1 MKLYLIN
8 KLSKAGGVIVKRKP
22 VLAVSNQDAMNQAAQ
37 SPDCP
42 VCDVLKDGN
51 RVGSIL

>member
-8 KLSKAGGVIVKRKP
+8 KLTKVGGLVVKKRH
-22 VLAVSNQDAMNQAAQ
+22 VLAASNRDAMEQAAQ

-42 VCDVLKDGN
+42 VCDVLKDGD
-51 RVGSIL
+51 RVGSIV

>member
-8 KLSKAGGVIVKRKP
+8 KLTKPGGMIVRKKP
-22 VLAVSNQDAMNQAAQ
+22 VLAVSNQDALDQAAR

-42 VCDVLKDGN
+42 VCEVIKDGD
-51 RVGSIL
+51 RVGSIV